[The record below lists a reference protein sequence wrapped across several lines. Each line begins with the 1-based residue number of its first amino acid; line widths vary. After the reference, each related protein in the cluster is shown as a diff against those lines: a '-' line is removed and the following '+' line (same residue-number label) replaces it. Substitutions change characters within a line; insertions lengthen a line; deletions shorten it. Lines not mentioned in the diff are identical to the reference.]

1 MEIIRGG
8 IYQNKGMNSNG
19 DLVDIYPLTVLEAVI
34 DSESG
39 MPAKK
44 SLKDTYTNGLNE
56 LKEQEQSSLSAI
68 EDKTHEIISGIEEL
82 RGLIEEV
89 DTALNNVDDV
99 IDIANNAADSA
110 NTAANTAITAS
121 SLANAS
127 AENANTAANN
137 YYAISGYYTC
147 SSSADSS
154 AKIISMSTAFKT
166 GISCKVKMTYANT
179 AANVTFGTSSA
190 SYPMYYNGKLVSSS
204 NTWEADEV
212 LEVWYDG
219 INIISKKW
227 IGELLSGTSTSSN
240 NDFINVSGENLETLT
255 LSSAISKVDTSIRKL
270 GQVITFRDGATSWAT
285 YQFTGSSLND
295 WSTTSLWKNITGSGE
310 SGIGELKSQVD
321 TNTADIASLKAD
333 VSSNA
338 QDIGSLDNEIN
349 KNSASINSLQSSV
362 TRLETREALTTDAIN
377 GLKTKVSDLTSQ
389 VNTNT
394 GNITSITSQVNTNT
408 SNISNL
414 NTEVS
419 DLKTNETSI
428 FDSLTALTTRVD
440 DNTSGIR
447 SLNTQVNALSNSLDA
462 ITNKVKVLT
471 QEEYS
476 LLDTPDPN
484 TIYFIRG

>member
-82 RGLIEEV
+82 KGLIEEV

-179 AANVTFGTSSA
+179 ASNVTFGTSSA

-227 IGELLSGTSTSSN
+227 IGGLLSGTSSN

-270 GQVITFRDGATSWAT
+270 GQVITFRDGATSWVT

-310 SGIGELKSQVD
+310 SGVDELKSQVD
-321 TNTADIASLKAD
+321 INTADIASLKAD

-338 QDIGSLDNEIN
+338 QDIGSLDDEIN

-362 TRLETREALTTDAIN
+362 TALETREALATDAIN

-394 GNITSITSQVNTNT
+394 

-419 DLKTNETSI
+419 
-428 FDSLTALTTRVD
+428 
-440 DNTSGIR
+440 
-447 SLNTQVNALSNSLDA
+447 ALSNSLDA

-471 QEEYS
+471 REEYS

>member
-1 MEIIRGG
+1 
-8 IYQNKGMNSNG
+8 
-19 DLVDIYPLTVLEAVI
+19 
-34 DSESG
+34 
-39 MPAKK
+39 
-44 SLKDTYTNGLNE
+44 
-56 LKEQEQSSLSAI
+56 
-68 EDKTHEIISGIEEL
+68 
-82 RGLIEEV
+82 
-89 DTALNNVDDV
+89 
-99 IDIANNAADSA
+99 
-110 NTAANTAITAS
+110 
-121 SLANAS
+121 
-127 AENANTAANN
+127 
-137 YYAISGYYTC
+137 
-147 SSSADSS
+147 
-154 AKIISMSTAFKT
+154 MSTAFKT

-227 IGELLSGTSTSSN
+227 IGGLLSGTSTSSN
-240 NDFINVSGENLETLT
+240 NNFINVSGENLETLT

-394 GNITSITSQVNTNT
+394 
-408 SNISNL
+408 
-414 NTEVS
+414 
-419 DLKTNETSI
+419 
-428 FDSLTALTTRVD
+428 
-440 DNTSGIR
+440 SGIR
-447 SLNTQVNALSNSLDA
+447 SLNTEVNALSDSLDA

-476 LLDTPDPN
+476 LLDAPDPN

>member
-8 IYQNKGMNSNG
+8 IYQNKGMNSDG
-19 DLVDIYPLTVLEAVI
+19 ELVDIYPQTVLEAVI

-82 RGLIEEV
+82 KGLIGEV

-99 IDIANNAADSA
+99 INIANNAADSA

-179 AANVTFGTSSA
+179 ASNVTFGTSSA
-190 SYPMYYNGKLVSSS
+190 SYPMYYNSKLVSSS

-227 IGELLSGTSTSSN
+227 IGGLLSGTSSN
-240 NDFINVSGENLETLT
+240 DDFINVSGENLEVLT

-295 WSTTSLWKNITGSGE
+295 WSTTSLWKSISGVD
-310 SGIGELKSQVD
+310 ELKSQVD
-321 TNTADIASLKAD
+321 
-333 VSSNA
+333 
-338 QDIGSLDNEIN
+338 
-349 KNSASINSLQSSV
+349 
-362 TRLETREALTTDAIN
+362 
-377 GLKTKVSDLTSQ
+377 
-389 VNTNT
+389 
-394 GNITSITSQVNTNT
+394 TNT

-419 DLKTNETSI
+419 GLKTNETSI

-447 SLNTQVNALSNSLDA
+447 SLNTEVSALSDSLNA
-462 ITNKVKVLT
+462 ITNKVKSLT
-471 QEEYS
+471 KEEYS
-476 LLDTPDPN
+476 LLENPDSN
-484 TIYFIRG
+484 TIYFIRGSSHV

>member
-19 DLVDIYPLTVLEAVI
+19 ELVDIYPQTVLEAVI

-68 EDKTHEIISGIEEL
+68 ENKTHEIISGIEEL
-82 RGLIEEV
+82 KGLVGEV
-89 DTALNNVDDV
+89 DTALNNVNDV

-154 AKIISMSTAFKT
+154 AKTISMSTAFKT

-179 AANVTFGTSSA
+179 ASNVTFGTSSA
-190 SYPMYYNGKLVSSS
+190 SYPMYYNSKLVSSS

-227 IGELLSGTSTSSN
+227 IGGLLSGTSSN
-240 NDFINVSGENLETLT
+240 DDFINVSGENLEVLT

-295 WSTTSLWKNITGSGE
+295 WSTTSLWKSIAGSGE
-310 SGIGELKSQVD
+310 SGVDELKSKVD
-321 TNTADIASLKAD
+321 TNTADIASLKAG

-338 QDIGSLDNEIN
+338 QDIGSLTDEIDR
-349 KNSASINSLQSSV
+349 NSANINSLQSSV
-362 TRLETREALTTDAIN
+362 TTLETREALTTDAIN

-394 GNITSITSQVNTNT
+394 
-408 SNISNL
+408 
-414 NTEVS
+414 
-419 DLKTNETSI
+419 
-428 FDSLTALTTRVD
+428 
-440 DNTSGIR
+440 SGIR
-447 SLNTQVNALSNSLDA
+447 SLNTEVSALSDSLNA

-476 LLDTPDPN
+476 LLDAPDPN
-484 TIYFIRG
+484 TIYFIKG

>member
-8 IYQNKGMNSNG
+8 IYQNKGMNSDG
-19 DLVDIYPLTVLEAVI
+19 ELVDIYPLTVLEAVI

-44 SLKDTYTNGLNE
+44 SLKDTYTNGLSE

-82 RGLIEEV
+82 KGLIEEV

-179 AANVTFGTSSA
+179 ASNVTFGTSSA

-227 IGELLSGTSTSSN
+227 IGGLLSGTSSN

-270 GQVITFRDGATSWAT
+270 GQVITFRDGATSWVT

-310 SGIGELKSQVD
+310 SGVGELKSQVD

-338 QDIGSLDNEIN
+338 QDIGSLDDEIN

-362 TRLETREALTTDAIN
+362 TTLETREALTTDAIN

-394 GNITSITSQVNTNT
+394 

-414 NTEVS
+414 NTEV
-419 DLKTNETSI
+419 
-428 FDSLTALTTRVD
+428 
-440 DNTSGIR
+440 
-447 SLNTQVNALSNSLDA
+447 NALSDSLNA

-471 QEEYS
+471 REEYS

>member
-8 IYQNKGMNSNG
+8 IYQNKGMNSDG

-68 EDKTHEIISGIEEL
+68 ENKTHEIISGIEEL
-82 RGLIEEV
+82 KGLIEEV

-99 IDIANNAADSA
+99 INIANNATDSA

-227 IGELLSGTSTSSN
+227 IGGLLSGTSSN
-240 NDFINVSGENLETLT
+240 DDFINVSGENLEVLT

-295 WSTTSLWKNITGSGE
+295 WSTTSLWKSIAGSGVD
-310 SGIGELKSQVD
+310 ELKSKVD

-338 QDIGSLDNEIN
+338 QDIGSLTDEIN
-349 KNSASINSLQSSV
+349 RNSANINSLQSSV
-362 TRLETREALTTDAIN
+362 TTLETREALTTDAIN

-419 DLKTNETSI
+419 DLKTNDTSLTN
-428 FDSLTALTTRVD
+428 SLTALTTRVD
-440 DNTSGIR
+440 DDTSSIR
-447 SLNTQVNALSNSLDA
+447 SLNT
-462 ITNKVKVLT
+462 
-471 QEEYS
+471 
-476 LLDTPDPN
+476 
-484 TIYFIRG
+484 

>member
-19 DLVDIYPLTVLEAVI
+19 DLVDIYPQTVLEAVI

-44 SLKDTYTNGLNE
+44 SLKDTYTNGLNA
-56 LKEQEQSSLSAI
+56 LKGQEQSSLSAI

-82 RGLIEEV
+82 KGLIGEV

-227 IGELLSGTSTSSN
+227 IGGLLSGTSSN

-295 WSTTSLWKNITGSGE
+295 WSTTSLWKSIAGSGE
-310 SGIGELKSQVD
+310 SGIDELKSKVD
-321 TNTADIASLKAD
+321 TNTADIASLKAN

-338 QDIGSLDNEIN
+338 QDIGSLADEIDR
-349 KNSASINSLQSSV
+349 NSANINSLQSSV
-362 TRLETREALTTDAIN
+362 TTLETRETLTTDAIN

-394 GNITSITSQVNTNT
+394 

-419 DLKTNETSI
+419 ALS
-428 FDSLTALTTRVD
+428 DSL
-440 DNTSGIR
+440 N
-447 SLNTQVNALSNSLDA
+447 A

-476 LLDTPDPN
+476 LLESPDSN

>member
-8 IYQNKGMNSNG
+8 IYQNKGMNSDG
-19 DLVDIYPLTVLEAVI
+19 ELVDIYPLTVLEAVI

-44 SLKDTYTNGLNE
+44 SLKDTYTNGLNA
-56 LKEQEQSSLSAI
+56 LKGQEQSSLSAI

-82 RGLIEEV
+82 KGLIGEV
-89 DTALNNVDDV
+89 DTALNNVNDV

-190 SYPMYYNGKLVSSS
+190 SYPMYYNGELVSSS

-227 IGELLSGTSTSSN
+227 IGGLLSGTSSN
-240 NDFINVSGENLETLT
+240 DDFINVSGENLETLT

-295 WSTTSLWKNITGSGE
+295 WSTTSLWKSIAGSGVD
-310 SGIGELKSQVD
+310 ELKSQVD

-338 QDIGSLDNEIN
+338 QDIGSLTDEIN
-349 KNSASINSLQSSV
+349 RNSANINSLQSSV
-362 TRLETREALTTDAIN
+362 TTLETREALTTDAIN
-377 GLKTKVSDLTSQ
+377 GLKTTVSNL
-389 VNTNT
+389 
-394 GNITSITSQVNTNT
+394 TSQVNTNT

-414 NTEVS
+414 NTE
-419 DLKTNETSI
+419 I
-428 FDSLTALTTRVD
+428 
-440 DNTSGIR
+440 
-447 SLNTQVNALSNSLDA
+447 NALSNSLDA
-462 ITNKVKVLT
+462 ITNKVKPLT
-471 QEEYS
+471 KEEYS
-476 LLDTPDPN
+476 LLESPDSN
-484 TIYFIRG
+484 TIYFIRGSSHV

>member
-82 RGLIEEV
+82 KGLIEEV

-179 AANVTFGTSSA
+179 ASNVTFGTSSA

-227 IGELLSGTSTSSN
+227 IGGLLSGTSTSSN

-270 GQVITFRDGATSWAT
+270 GQVITFRDSATSWAT

-295 WSTTSLWKNITGSGE
+295 WSTASLWKNITGSGE
-310 SGIGELKSQVD
+310 SGVNELKSQVD

-338 QDIGSLDNEIN
+338 QDIGSLDDEIN

-362 TRLETREALTTDAIN
+362 TTLETREALTTDAIN

-394 GNITSITSQVNTNT
+394 SGIRA
-408 SNISNL
+408 L

-419 DLKTNETSI
+419 T
-428 FDSLTALTTRVD
+428 
-440 DNTSGIR
+440 
-447 SLNTQVNALSNSLDA
+447 LSNSLDA

-476 LLDTPDPN
+476 LLESPDSN

>member
-8 IYQNKGMNSNG
+8 IYQNKGMNSDG

-82 RGLIEEV
+82 RALIGEV

-227 IGELLSGTSTSSN
+227 IGGLLSGTSSN
-240 NDFINVSGENLETLT
+240 NDFINVSGENLEVLT
-255 LSSAISKVDTSIRKL
+255 LSSAISKVDTTNRKL
-270 GQVITFRDGATSWAT
+270 GQVITFRDSATSWAT

-310 SGIGELKSQVD
+310 SGVNELKSQVD
-321 TNTADIASLKAD
+321 TNTA
-333 VSSNA
+333 N
-338 QDIGSLDNEIN
+338 
-349 KNSASINSLQSSV
+349 INSLQSSV
-362 TRLETREALTTDAIN
+362 TALETREALTTDAIN

-419 DLKTNETSI
+419 DLKTNDT
-428 FDSLTALTTRVD
+428 SLTNSLIALTTRVD

-447 SLNTQVNALSNSLDA
+447 SLNT
-462 ITNKVKVLT
+462 
-471 QEEYS
+471 
-476 LLDTPDPN
+476 
-484 TIYFIRG
+484 

>member
-56 LKEQEQSSLSAI
+56 LKEQEQSSLLAI

-82 RGLIEEV
+82 KGLIGEV

-99 IDIANNAADSA
+99 INIANNAADSA

-121 SLANAS
+121 SLANTS

-179 AANVTFGTSSA
+179 ASNVTFGTSSA
-190 SYPMYYNGKLVSSS
+190 SYPMYYNSKLVSSS

-227 IGELLSGTSTSSN
+227 IGGLLSGTSSN

-295 WSTTSLWKNITGSGE
+295 WSTTSLWKSIAGSGVN
-310 SGIGELKSQVD
+310 ELKSQVD

-338 QDIGSLDNEIN
+338 QDIGSLTDEIN
-349 KNSASINSLQSSV
+349 RNSANINSLQSSV
-362 TRLETREALTTDAIN
+362 TTLETREALTTDAID

-419 DLKTNETSI
+419 GLKTNETSI

-447 SLNTQVNALSNSLDA
+447 SLNTEVNALSDSLDA
-462 ITNKVKVLT
+462 ITNKVKSLT
-471 QEEYS
+471 KEEYS
-476 LLDTPDPN
+476 LLENPDSN

>member
-19 DLVDIYPLTVLEAVI
+19 DLVDIYPQTVLEAVI

-44 SLKDTYTNGLNE
+44 SLEDTYTNGLNA
-56 LKEQEQSSLSAI
+56 LKGQEQSSLSAI

-82 RGLIEEV
+82 KGLIGEV

-190 SYPMYYNGKLVSSS
+190 SYPMYYNSKLVSSS

-227 IGELLSGTSTSSN
+227 IGGLLSGTSSN
-240 NDFINVSGENLETLT
+240 DDFINVSGENLEVLT

-295 WSTTSLWKNITGSGE
+295 WSTTSLWKSI
-310 SGIGELKSQVD
+310 SGIDELKSKVD

-338 QDIGSLDNEIN
+338 QDTDSLANEI
-349 KNSASINSLQSSV
+349 KRNSANINSLQSSV
-362 TRLETREALTTDAIN
+362 TTLETREVLTNDAIK
-377 GLKTKVSDLTSQ
+377 GLKTTVSNL
-389 VNTNT
+389 
-394 GNITSITSQVNTNT
+394 TSQVNTNT

-414 NTEVS
+414 NTE
-419 DLKTNETSI
+419 I
-428 FDSLTALTTRVD
+428 
-440 DNTSGIR
+440 
-447 SLNTQVNALSNSLDA
+447 NALSNSLDA
-462 ITNKVKVLT
+462 ITNKVKPLT
-471 QEEYS
+471 KEEYS
-476 LLDTPDPN
+476 LLESPDSN
-484 TIYFIRG
+484 TIYFIRGSSHV

>member
-82 RGLIEEV
+82 KGLIEEV

-179 AANVTFGTSSA
+179 ASNVTFGTSSA

-227 IGELLSGTSTSSN
+227 IGGLLSGTSTSSN

-255 LSSAISKVDTSIRKL
+255 LSSAISKVDASIRKL

-310 SGIGELKSQVD
+310 SGVNELKSQVD

-338 QDIGSLDNEIN
+338 QDIGSLADEIDR
-349 KNSASINSLQSSV
+349 NSANINSLQSSV
-362 TRLETREALTTDAIN
+362 TALETKEALATDAIN

-419 DLKTNETSI
+419 NLKTNETSI

-447 SLNTQVNALSNSLDA
+447 SLNTEVSALSNSLDA

-476 LLDTPDPN
+476 LLDAPDPN

>member
-82 RGLIEEV
+82 KGLIEEV

-99 IDIANNAADSA
+99 IGIANNAADSA

-179 AANVTFGTSSA
+179 ASNVTFGTSSA

-295 WSTTSLWKNITGSGE
+295 WSTASLWKNITGSGE
-310 SGIGELKSQVD
+310 SGVNELKSQVD

-333 VSSNA
+333 VSSNT
-338 QDIGSLDNEIN
+338 QDMGSLADEIDR
-349 KNSASINSLQSSV
+349 NSASINSLQSSV
-362 TRLETREALTTDAIN
+362 TALETREALATDAIN

-447 SLNTQVNALSNSLDA
+447 SLNTEVNALSNSLDA

-471 QEEYS
+471 REEYS

>member
-8 IYQNKGMNSNG
+8 IYQNKGMNSDG

-82 RGLIEEV
+82 KGLIGEV

-179 AANVTFGTSSA
+179 AANVTFGTSSV

-227 IGELLSGTSTSSN
+227 IGGLLSGTSSN
-240 NDFINVSGENLETLT
+240 NDFINVSGENLEVLT

-270 GQVITFRDGATSWAT
+270 GQVITFRDSATSWAT

-295 WSTTSLWKNITGSGE
+295 WNTASLWKNITGSGE
-310 SGIGELKSQVD
+310 SGVDELKSKVD

-333 VSSNA
+333 VSSNT
-338 QDIGSLDNEIN
+338 QDMGSLSDEIDR
-349 KNSASINSLQSSV
+349 NSASIHSLQSSV
-362 TRLETREALTTDAIN
+362 TTLETREALTTDAIN

-394 GNITSITSQVNTNT
+394 
-408 SNISNL
+408 
-414 NTEVS
+414 
-419 DLKTNETSI
+419 
-428 FDSLTALTTRVD
+428 
-440 DNTSGIR
+440 SGIR
-447 SLNTQVNALSNSLDA
+447 SLNTEVSALSDSLNA

-476 LLDTPDPN
+476 LLDAPDPN
-484 TIYFIRG
+484 TIYFIKG

>member
-8 IYQNKGMNSNG
+8 IYQNKGMNSDG

-82 RGLIEEV
+82 KGLIEEV

-179 AANVTFGTSSA
+179 ASNVTFGTSSA
-190 SYPMYYNGKLVSSS
+190 SYPMYYNSKLVSSS

-227 IGELLSGTSTSSN
+227 IGGLLSGTSTDSN
-240 NDFINVSGENLETLT
+240 NNFINVSGENLETLT
-255 LSSAISKVDTSIRKL
+255 LSNAISKVDTSIRKL
-270 GQVITFRDGATSWAT
+270 GQVITFRDSATSWAT

-295 WSTTSLWKNITGSGE
+295 WSTASLWKSIAGSGE
-310 SGIGELKSQVD
+310 SGVDELKSQVD
-321 TNTADIASLKAD
+321 TNTA
-333 VSSNA
+333 N
-338 QDIGSLDNEIN
+338 
-349 KNSASINSLQSSV
+349 INSLQSSV
-362 TRLETREALTTDAIN
+362 TALETREALATDAIN

-447 SLNTQVNALSNSLDA
+447 SLNT
-462 ITNKVKVLT
+462 
-471 QEEYS
+471 
-476 LLDTPDPN
+476 
-484 TIYFIRG
+484 

>member
-82 RGLIEEV
+82 KGLIGEV

-99 IDIANNAADSA
+99 INIANNAADSA

-227 IGELLSGTSTSSN
+227 IGGLLSGTSSN
-240 NDFINVSGENLETLT
+240 DDFINVSGENLEVLT

-270 GQVITFRDGATSWAT
+270 GQVITFRDSATSWAT

-295 WSTTSLWKNITGSGE
+295 WGTTSLWKSIAGSGE
-310 SGIGELKSQVD
+310 SGIDELK
-321 TNTADIASLKAD
+321 
-333 VSSNA
+333 
-338 QDIGSLDNEIN
+338 
-349 KNSASINSLQSSV
+349 
-362 TRLETREALTTDAIN
+362 
-377 GLKTKVSDLTSQ
+377 SQ

-394 GNITSITSQVNTNT
+394 GNITSITSQVNTHT

-428 FDSLTALTTRVD
+428 FGSLTALTTRVD

-447 SLNTQVNALSNSLDA
+447 SLNTEVSALSDSLNA

>member
-8 IYQNKGMNSNG
+8 IYQNKGMNSDGN
-19 DLVDIYPLTVLEAVI
+19 LVDIYPLTVLEAVI

-68 EDKTHEIISGIEEL
+68 EDKTHEIISGIGEL
-82 RGLIEEV
+82 KGLIEEV
-89 DTALNNVDDV
+89 DTALNNVDNV

-227 IGELLSGTSTSSN
+227 IGGLLSGTSSN
-240 NDFINVSGENLETLT
+240 NDFINVSGENLEVLT

-270 GQVITFRDGATSWAT
+270 GQVITFRDSATSWAT

-295 WSTTSLWKNITGSGE
+295 WSTTSLWKSIAGSGE
-310 SGIGELKSQVD
+310 SGVNELKSQVD
-321 TNTADIASLKAD
+321 TNTADIASLKAN

-338 QDIGSLDNEIN
+338 QDIGSLANEIDR
-349 KNSASINSLQSSV
+349 NSASINGLQSSV
-362 TRLETREALTTDAIN
+362 TTLETREALTTDSIN
-377 GLKTKVSDLTSQ
+377 GLKTTVSNL
-389 VNTNT
+389 
-394 GNITSITSQVNTNT
+394 TSQVNTNT

-414 NTEVS
+414 NTE
-419 DLKTNETSI
+419 
-428 FDSLTALTTRVD
+428 
-440 DNTSGIR
+440 
-447 SLNTQVNALSNSLDA
+447 VNALSNSLDA

-476 LLDTPDPN
+476 LLGTPDPN

>member
-82 RGLIEEV
+82 KGLIEEV

-179 AANVTFGTSSA
+179 ASNVTFGTSSA

-227 IGELLSGTSTSSN
+227 IGGLLSGTSSN

-270 GQVITFRDGATSWAT
+270 GQVITFRDGATSWVT

-310 SGIGELKSQVD
+310 SGVNELKSQVD

-338 QDIGSLDNEIN
+338 QDIGSLGDEIN
-349 KNSASINSLQSSV
+349 KNSAS
-362 TRLETREALTTDAIN
+362 IN

-394 GNITSITSQVNTNT
+394 

-414 NTEVS
+414 NTEV
-419 DLKTNETSI
+419 
-428 FDSLTALTTRVD
+428 
-440 DNTSGIR
+440 
-447 SLNTQVNALSNSLDA
+447 NALSDSLNA

-471 QEEYS
+471 REEYS

>member
-19 DLVDIYPLTVLEAVI
+19 ELVDIYPLTVLEAVI

-82 RGLIEEV
+82 KGLIEEV

-227 IGELLSGTSTSSN
+227 IGGLLSGTSTSSN

-295 WSTTSLWKNITGSGE
+295 WSTTSLWKSIVGSGE
-310 SGIGELKSQVD
+310 SGVDELKSQVD

-338 QDIGSLDNEIN
+338 QDIGSLADEIDR
-349 KNSASINSLQSSV
+349 NSANINSLQSSV
-362 TRLETREALTTDAIN
+362 TTLETREALTTDAIN
-377 GLKTKVSDLTSQ
+377 GLKTKVSNL
-389 VNTNT
+389 
-394 GNITSITSQVNTNT
+394 TSQVNTNT

-414 NTEVS
+414 NTEV
-419 DLKTNETSI
+419 
-428 FDSLTALTTRVD
+428 
-440 DNTSGIR
+440 
-447 SLNTQVNALSNSLDA
+447 NALSDSLDA
-462 ITNKVKVLT
+462 ITNKVKSLT
-471 QEEYS
+471 KEEYS
-476 LLDTPDPN
+476 LLENPDSN
-484 TIYFIRG
+484 TIYFIRGSSHV

>member
-8 IYQNKGMNSNG
+8 IYQNKGMNSDG
-19 DLVDIYPLTVLEAVI
+19 ELVDIYPLTVLEAVI

-68 EDKTHEIISGIEEL
+68 EGKTHEIISGIEEL
-82 RGLIEEV
+82 KGLIEEV

-255 LSSAISKVDTSIRKL
+255 LSSAISKVDTNIRKL

-310 SGIGELKSQVD
+310 SGVNELKSQVD

-338 QDIGSLDNEIN
+338 QDIGSLADEIDR
-349 KNSASINSLQSSV
+349 NSANINSLQSSV
-362 TRLETREALTTDAIN
+362 TALETKEALATDAIN

-447 SLNTQVNALSNSLDA
+447 SLNTQVNALSDSLDA
-462 ITNKVKVLT
+462 ITNKVKPLT
-471 QEEYS
+471 KEEYS

>member
-8 IYQNKGMNSNG
+8 IYQNKGMNSDG
-19 DLVDIYPLTVLEAVI
+19 ELVDIYPLTVLEAVI

-44 SLKDTYTNGLNE
+44 SLKDTYTNGLNA
-56 LKEQEQSSLSAI
+56 LKGQEQSSISAI
-68 EDKTHEIISGIEEL
+68 ENKTHEIISGIEEL
-82 RGLIEEV
+82 KGLIGEV

-179 AANVTFGTSSA
+179 ASNVTFGTSSA

-227 IGELLSGTSTSSN
+227 IGGLLSGTSSN
-240 NDFINVSGENLETLT
+240 DDFINVSGENLEVLT

-310 SGIGELKSQVD
+310 SGVNELKSQVD
-321 TNTADIASLKAD
+321 TNTA
-333 VSSNA
+333 N
-338 QDIGSLDNEIN
+338 
-349 KNSASINSLQSSV
+349 INSLQSSV
-362 TRLETREALTTDAIN
+362 TTLETREALTTDAIN
-377 GLKTKVSDLTSQ
+377 GLKTTVSNL
-389 VNTNT
+389 
-394 GNITSITSQVNTNT
+394 TSQVNTNT

-414 NTEVS
+414 NTE
-419 DLKTNETSI
+419 I
-428 FDSLTALTTRVD
+428 
-440 DNTSGIR
+440 
-447 SLNTQVNALSNSLDA
+447 NALSDSLDA
-462 ITNKVKVLT
+462 ITNKVKPLT
-471 QEEYS
+471 KEEYS
-476 LLDTPDPN
+476 LLESPDSN
-484 TIYFIRG
+484 TIYFIRGSSYV

>member
-127 AENANTAANN
+127 AENANIAANN

-310 SGIGELKSQVD
+310 SGVDELKSQVD

-338 QDIGSLDNEIN
+338 QDIGSLDDKIN

-362 TRLETREALTTDAIN
+362 TALETKEALATDAIN

-447 SLNTQVNALSNSLDA
+447 SLNTQVNALSDSLDA
-462 ITNKVKVLT
+462 ITNKVKPLT
-471 QEEYS
+471 KEEYS

>member
-19 DLVDIYPLTVLEAVI
+19 DLVDIYPQTVLEAVI

-44 SLKDTYTNGLNE
+44 SLKDTYTNGLNA
-56 LKEQEQSSLSAI
+56 LKGQEQSSLSAI

-82 RGLIEEV
+82 KGLVGEV
-89 DTALNNVDDV
+89 DTALNNVD
-99 IDIANNAADSA
+99 IALNNVGTAIGNVDDAINRATS
-110 NTAANTAITAS
+110 AANS
-121 SLANAS
+121 
-127 AENANTAANN
+127 ANTAANN
-137 YYAISGYYTC
+137 YNTLSGYYTC

-154 AKIISMSTAFKT
+154 TKIISMGTAFKA

-179 AANVTFGTSSA
+179 AASVTFGTSA
-190 SYPMYYNGKLVSSS
+190 TTYPMYYNGELASSS
-204 NTWEADEV
+204 NTWEAGEV

-219 INIISKKW
+219 TNIISKKW
-227 IGELLSGTSTSSN
+227 IGGLLSGTSTSSN
-240 NDFINVSGENLETLT
+240 DDFINVSGENLEVLT

-295 WSTTSLWKNITGSGE
+295 WSTTSLWKSIAGSGE
-310 SGIGELKSQVD
+310 SGVDELKSQVD

-333 VSSNA
+333 VSSNT
-338 QDIGSLDNEIN
+338 QDMGSLSDEIDR
-349 KNSASINSLQSSV
+349 NSANINSLQSSV
-362 TRLETREALTTDAIN
+362 TTLETREALTTDAIN

-394 GNITSITSQVNTNT
+394 
-408 SNISNL
+408 
-414 NTEVS
+414 
-419 DLKTNETSI
+419 
-428 FDSLTALTTRVD
+428 
-440 DNTSGIR
+440 SGIR
-447 SLNTQVNALSNSLDA
+447 SLNTEVSALSDSLNA

-476 LLDTPDPN
+476 LLDAPDPN

>member
-19 DLVDIYPLTVLEAVI
+19 DLVDIYPQTVLEAVI

-44 SLKDTYTNGLNE
+44 SLKDTYINGLNA
-56 LKEQEQSSLSAI
+56 LKGQEQSSLSAI

-82 RGLIEEV
+82 RGLIGEV

-190 SYPMYYNGKLVSSS
+190 SYPMYYNSKLVSSS

-227 IGELLSGTSTSSN
+227 IGGLLSGTGSN
-240 NDFINVSGENLETLT
+240 DDFINVSGENLEVLT

-295 WSTTSLWKNITGSGE
+295 WSTTSLWKSIAGSGVD
-310 SGIGELKSQVD
+310 ELKSQVD
-321 TNTADIASLKAD
+321 TNTADIASLKAN

-338 QDIGSLDNEIN
+338 QDIGSLANEIDR
-349 KNSASINSLQSSV
+349 NSANINSLQSSV
-362 TRLETREALTTDAIN
+362 TTLETREALTTDAIN
-377 GLKTKVSDLTSQ
+377 GLKTTVSNL
-389 VNTNT
+389 
-394 GNITSITSQVNTNT
+394 TSQVNTNT

-414 NTEVS
+414 NTE
-419 DLKTNETSI
+419 I
-428 FDSLTALTTRVD
+428 
-440 DNTSGIR
+440 
-447 SLNTQVNALSNSLDA
+447 NALSNSLDA
-462 ITNKVKVLT
+462 ITNKVKPLT
-471 QEEYS
+471 KEEYS
-476 LLDTPDPN
+476 LLESPDSN
-484 TIYFIRG
+484 TIYFIRGSSHV

>member
-82 RGLIEEV
+82 RGLIGEV
-89 DTALNNVDDV
+89 DTVLNNVDDV

-227 IGELLSGTSTSSN
+227 IGGLLSGTSSN

-295 WSTTSLWKNITGSGE
+295 WSTASLWKNITGSRE
-310 SGIGELKSQVD
+310 SGVDELK
-321 TNTADIASLKAD
+321 
-333 VSSNA
+333 
-338 QDIGSLDNEIN
+338 
-349 KNSASINSLQSSV
+349 
-362 TRLETREALTTDAIN
+362 
-377 GLKTKVSDLTSQ
+377 SQ

-419 DLKTNETSI
+419 DLKTNDT
-428 FDSLTALTTRVD
+428 SLTNSLIALTTRVD

-447 SLNTQVNALSNSLDA
+447 SLNTEVSALSDSLNA

-476 LLDTPDPN
+476 LLDAPDPN

>member
-8 IYQNKGMNSNG
+8 IYQNKGMNSDG

-68 EDKTHEIISGIEEL
+68 ENKTHEIISGIEEL
-82 RGLIEEV
+82 KGLIEEV

-166 GISCKVKMTYANT
+166 GISCKVKMAYANT

-227 IGELLSGTSTSSN
+227 IGGLLSGTSSN

-295 WSTTSLWKNITGSGE
+295 WSTTSLWKSRRI
-310 SGIGELKSQVD
+310 
-321 TNTADIASLKAD
+321 
-333 VSSNA
+333 
-338 QDIGSLDNEIN
+338 EIPGRY
-349 KNSASINSLQSSV
+349 Q
-362 TRLETREALTTDAIN
+362 
-377 GLKTKVSDLTSQ
+377 
-389 VNTNT
+389 
-394 GNITSITSQVNTNT
+394 
-408 SNISNL
+408 
-414 NTEVS
+414 
-419 DLKTNETSI
+419 
-428 FDSLTALTTRVD
+428 
-440 DNTSGIR
+440 
-447 SLNTQVNALSNSLDA
+447 
-462 ITNKVKVLT
+462 
-471 QEEYS
+471 YC
-476 LLDTPDPN
+476 
-484 TIYFIRG
+484 

>member
-8 IYQNKGMNSNG
+8 IYQNKGMNSDG

-82 RGLIEEV
+82 KGLIVEV

-227 IGELLSGTSTSSN
+227 IGGLLSGTSSN
-240 NDFINVSGENLETLT
+240 DDFINVSGENLEVLT

-295 WSTTSLWKNITGSGE
+295 WSTTSLWKSIAGSGE
-310 SGIGELKSQVD
+310 SGIDELKSQVD
-321 TNTADIASLKAD
+321 TNTADIASLKAN

-338 QDIGSLDNEIN
+338 QDIGSLADEIDR
-349 KNSASINSLQSSV
+349 NSANINSLQSSV
-362 TRLETREALTTDAIN
+362 TTLETREALTNDAIN
-377 GLKTKVSDLTSQ
+377 GLKTTVSNL
-389 VNTNT
+389 
-394 GNITSITSQVNTNT
+394 TSQVNTNT

-414 NTEVS
+414 NTEV
-419 DLKTNETSI
+419 
-428 FDSLTALTTRVD
+428 
-440 DNTSGIR
+440 
-447 SLNTQVNALSNSLDA
+447 NALSDSLDA
-462 ITNKVKVLT
+462 ITNKVKSLT
-471 QEEYS
+471 KEEYS

>member
-19 DLVDIYPLTVLEAVI
+19 DLVDIYPLTVLDAVI

-227 IGELLSGTSTSSN
+227 IGGLSGTS
-240 NDFINVSGENLETLT
+240 DFINVSKENVDVLT

-310 SGIGELKSQVD
+310 SGVGELKSKVD

-338 QDIGSLDNEIN
+338 QDIGSLDDKIN
-349 KNSASINSLQSSV
+349 RNSASINSLQSSV
-362 TRLETREALTTDAIN
+362 TALETREALTTDAIN

-394 GNITSITSQVNTNT
+394 SGIRA
-408 SNISNL
+408 L

-419 DLKTNETSI
+419 T
-428 FDSLTALTTRVD
+428 
-440 DNTSGIR
+440 
-447 SLNTQVNALSNSLDA
+447 LSNSLDA
-462 ITNKVKVLT
+462 ITNKVKPLT
-471 QEEYS
+471 KEEYR
-476 LLDTPDPN
+476 LLDTPDHN

>member
-8 IYQNKGMNSNG
+8 IYQNKGMNSDGN
-19 DLVDIYPLTVLEAVI
+19 LVDIYPLTVLEAVI

-44 SLKDTYTNGLNE
+44 SLKDTYINGINA
-56 LKEQEQSSLSAI
+56 LKGQEQSSLSAI
-68 EDKTHEIISGIEEL
+68 EDKTHEIISGIGEL
-82 RGLIEEV
+82 KGLIEEV
-89 DTALNNVDDV
+89 DTALNNVDNV

-110 NTAANTAITAS
+110 NTAANTAITSS

-227 IGELLSGTSTSSN
+227 IGGLLSGTSTNSN
-240 NDFINVSGENLETLT
+240 NDFINVSGENLEVLT

-270 GQVITFRDGATSWAT
+270 GQVITFRDSATSWAT

-295 WSTTSLWKNITGSGE
+295 WSTTSLWKSIAGSGE
-310 SGIGELKSQVD
+310 SGVDELKSRVD
-321 TNTADIASLKAD
+321 TNTADIASLKAN

-338 QDIGSLDNEIN
+338 QDIGSLANEIDR
-349 KNSASINSLQSSV
+349 NSASINGLQSSV
-362 TRLETREALTTDAIN
+362 TTLETREALTTDSIN
-377 GLKTKVSDLTSQ
+377 GLKTTVSNL
-389 VNTNT
+389 
-394 GNITSITSQVNTNT
+394 TSQVNTNT

-414 NTEVS
+414 NTE
-419 DLKTNETSI
+419 
-428 FDSLTALTTRVD
+428 
-440 DNTSGIR
+440 
-447 SLNTQVNALSNSLDA
+447 VNALSNSLDA

-476 LLDTPDPN
+476 LLGTPDPN

>member
-19 DLVDIYPLTVLEAVI
+19 DLVDIYPQTVLEAVI

-44 SLKDTYTNGLNE
+44 SLKDTYTNGLNA
-56 LKEQEQSSLSAI
+56 LKGQEQSSLSAI

-82 RGLIEEV
+82 KGLIGEV

-227 IGELLSGTSTSSN
+227 IGGLLSGTSSN
-240 NDFINVSGENLETLT
+240 DDFINVSGENLEVLT

-295 WSTTSLWKNITGSGE
+295 WSTTSLWKSIAGSGVD
-310 SGIGELKSQVD
+310 ELKSKVD
-321 TNTADIASLKAD
+321 TNTADIASLKTD

-338 QDIGSLDNEIN
+338 QDIGSLTDEIN
-349 KNSASINSLQSSV
+349 RNSANINSLQSSV

-377 GLKTKVSDLTSQ
+377 GLKTTVSNL
-389 VNTNT
+389 
-394 GNITSITSQVNTNT
+394 TSQVNTNT

-414 NTEVS
+414 NTE
-419 DLKTNETSI
+419 I
-428 FDSLTALTTRVD
+428 
-440 DNTSGIR
+440 
-447 SLNTQVNALSNSLDA
+447 NALSNSLDA
-462 ITNKVKVLT
+462 ITNKVKPLT
-471 QEEYS
+471 KEEYS
-476 LLDTPDPN
+476 LLESPDSN
-484 TIYFIRG
+484 TIYFIRGSSHV

>member
-44 SLKDTYTNGLNE
+44 SLKDTYTNGLNA
-56 LKEQEQSSLSAI
+56 LKGQEQSSLSAI

-82 RGLIEEV
+82 KGLIGEV

-227 IGELLSGTSTSSN
+227 IGELLSGTSSN
-240 NDFINVSGENLETLT
+240 NDFINVSGENLEVLT

-270 GQVITFRDGATSWAT
+270 GQVITFRDSATSWAT

-295 WSTTSLWKNITGSGE
+295 WSTASLWKNITGSGE
-310 SGIGELKSQVD
+310 SGVNELKSQVD
-321 TNTADIASLKAD
+321 TNTA
-333 VSSNA
+333 N
-338 QDIGSLDNEIN
+338 
-349 KNSASINSLQSSV
+349 INSLQSSV
-362 TRLETREALTTDAIN
+362 TTLETREALTTDAIN
-377 GLKTKVSDLTSQ
+377 GLKT
-389 VNTNT
+389 
-394 GNITSITSQVNTNT
+394 
-408 SNISNL
+408 
-414 NTEVS
+414 
-419 DLKTNETSI
+419 NETSI
-428 FDSLTALTTRVD
+428 FNSLTALTTRVD

-447 SLNTQVNALSNSLDA
+447 SLNTEVSALSDSLNA
-462 ITNKVKVLT
+462 ITNKVKPLT
-471 QEEYS
+471 KEEYS
-476 LLDTPDPN
+476 LLESPDSN
-484 TIYFIRG
+484 TIYFIRGSSHV

>member
-1 MEIIRGG
+1 MI
-8 IYQNKGMNSNG
+8 N
-19 DLVDIYPLTVLEAVI
+19 
-34 DSESG
+34 
-39 MPAKK
+39 
-44 SLKDTYTNGLNE
+44 
-56 LKEQEQSSLSAI
+56 
-68 EDKTHEIISGIEEL
+68 
-82 RGLIEEV
+82 
-89 DTALNNVDDV
+89 
-99 IDIANNAADSA
+99 IANNAADSA

-179 AANVTFGTSSA
+179 AANVTFGTSSV

-227 IGELLSGTSTSSN
+227 IGGLLSGTSSN

-295 WSTTSLWKNITGSGE
+295 WSTTSLWKSIASSGGSD
-310 SGIGELKSQVD
+310 IDELKSQVD

-338 QDIGSLDNEIN
+338 QDIGSLSDEIDR
-349 KNSASINSLQSSV
+349 NSANINSLQSSV
-362 TRLETREALTTDAIN
+362 TTLETREALTTDAIN

-394 GNITSITSQVNTNT
+394 

-414 NTEVS
+414 NTEV
-419 DLKTNETSI
+419 
-428 FDSLTALTTRVD
+428 
-440 DNTSGIR
+440 
-447 SLNTQVNALSNSLDA
+447 NALSDSLNA

-476 LLDTPDPN
+476 LLDAPDPN

>member
-19 DLVDIYPLTVLEAVI
+19 ELVDIYPQTVLEAVI

-44 SLKDTYTNGLNE
+44 SLEDTYINGLNA
-56 LKEQEQSSLSAI
+56 LKGQEQSSLSAI
-68 EDKTHEIISGIEEL
+68 ENKTHEIISGIEEL
-82 RGLIEEV
+82 KGLIEEV

-190 SYPMYYNGKLVSSS
+190 SYPMYYNGKLVNSS

-212 LEVWYDG
+212 LEVWYDS

-227 IGELLSGTSTSSN
+227 IGGLLSGTSSN
-240 NDFINVSGENLETLT
+240 DDFINVSGENLEVLT

-295 WSTTSLWKNITGSGE
+295 WSTTSLWKSIAGSGE
-310 SGIGELKSQVD
+310 SGIDELKSQVD

-333 VSSNA
+333 VSSNT
-338 QDIGSLDNEIN
+338 QDMGSLSDEIDR
-349 KNSASINSLQSSV
+349 NSANINSLQSSV
-362 TRLETREALTTDAIN
+362 TTLETREALTTDAIN

-394 GNITSITSQVNTNT
+394 

-414 NTEVS
+414 NTEV
-419 DLKTNETSI
+419 
-428 FDSLTALTTRVD
+428 
-440 DNTSGIR
+440 
-447 SLNTQVNALSNSLDA
+447 NALSDSLDA
-462 ITNKVKVLT
+462 ITNKVKSLT
-471 QEEYS
+471 REEYS
-476 LLDTPDPN
+476 LLENPDSN
-484 TIYFIRG
+484 TIYFIRGSSHV

>member
-8 IYQNKGMNSNG
+8 IYQNKGMNSDG
-19 DLVDIYPLTVLEAVI
+19 ELVDIYPLTVLEAVI
-34 DSESG
+34 DSENG

-82 RGLIEEV
+82 KGLIEEV

-227 IGELLSGTSTSSN
+227 IGGLLSGTSTSSN

-295 WSTTSLWKNITGSGE
+295 WSTASLWKNITGSGE
-310 SGIGELKSQVD
+310 SGVGELKSQVD

-338 QDIGSLDNEIN
+338 QDIGSLDDEIN
-349 KNSASINSLQSSV
+349 RNSANINSLQSSV
-362 TRLETREALTTDAIN
+362 TALETREALTTDAIN

-394 GNITSITSQVNTNT
+394 
-408 SNISNL
+408 
-414 NTEVS
+414 
-419 DLKTNETSI
+419 
-428 FDSLTALTTRVD
+428 
-440 DNTSGIR
+440 SGIR
-447 SLNTQVNALSNSLDA
+447 SLNTEVSALSNSLDA

-471 QEEYS
+471 REEYS